1 MYEKKDGREVTMEEA
16 KIQENKMGV
25 MPVNRLLLNMA
36 VPMMISM
43 LVQALYNIVD
53 SIFVSQICEEGMTA
67 VSSAFPIQ
75 ALLIA
80 FGTGT
85 GVGVNA
91 ILSRSLGCKDKE
103 QAERAAHNGIF
114 LALVSYVVF
123 LLVGIFLVKP
133 FFAVQTEDPLILQY
147 GVDYLSIV
155 CIFSFG
161 IYAQLIFERV
171 LQACGYTLYTMFTQ
185 GVGAIINIIFDPI
198 FIFGWFGLPAMGTA
212 GAALATVMGQII
224 AAILALVM
232 NKKLN
237 REVEIHF
244 RRVRPNWR
252 IIAEIYRVGIAS
264 ILMQAVGSVMYF
276 GMNMILMPFTATA
289 STVWGAFYKLES
301 FILMPIFGLNNGM
314 VPIVAYN
321 YGAGKRSRMVKTIR
335 LSILY
340 AVIIMLIGLAVFQ
353 LFPGLL
359 LGMFSASDYMLEIG
373 VPALRI
379 MSLVYLFAGV
389 DIVCITVFQALGNGA
404 YGLTVSLL
412 RQLCVLLPVA
422 YLFAK
427 IGGLTWIWWSLPLAE
442 CVALIICLLFML
454 RIYRKVIRHV
464 PDNP

>member
-1 MYEKKDGREVTMEEA
+1 
-16 KIQENKMGV
+16 
-25 MPVNRLLLNMA
+25 
-36 VPMMISM
+36 
-43 LVQALYNIVD
+43 
-53 SIFVSQICEEGMTA
+53 
-67 VSSAFPIQ
+67 
-75 ALLIA
+75 
-80 FGTGT
+80 
-85 GVGVNA
+85 
-91 ILSRSLGCKDKE
+91 
-103 QAERAAHNGIF
+103 
-114 LALVSYVVF
+114 
-123 LLVGIFLVKP
+123 
-133 FFAVQTEDPLILQY
+133 
-147 GVDYLSIV
+147 
-155 CIFSFG
+155 
-161 IYAQLIFERV
+161 
-171 LQACGYTLYTMFTQ
+171 
-185 GVGAIINIIFDPI
+185 
-198 FIFGWFGLPAMGTA
+198 MGTA

-359 LGMFSASDYMLEIG
+359 LGMFSASDYM
-373 VPALRI
+373 
-379 MSLVYLFAGV
+379 AG
-389 DIVCITVFQALGNGA
+389 DRRAGA
-404 YGLTVSLL
+404 AGL
-412 RQLCVLLPVA
+412 
-422 YLFAK
+422 
-427 IGGLTWIWWSLPLAE
+427 
-442 CVALIICLLFML
+442 
-454 RIYRKVIRHV
+454 
-464 PDNP
+464 

>member
-1 MYEKKDGREVTMEEA
+1 MEEA

-53 SIFVSQICEEGMTA
+53 SIFVSQICEEAMTA

-359 LGMFSASDYMLEIG
+359 LRMFSASDYMLEIG

-389 DIVCITVFQALGNGA
+389 DIVCITVFQALGNGVFS
-404 YGLTVSLL
+404 LTVSIC
-412 RQLCVLLPVA
+412 RQLVVLIPAAWLLSRTGEVNMV
-422 YLFAK
+422 
-427 IGGLTWIWWSLPLAE
+427 WWSFIIAEVVSLTLSLIFMARINRTVIVPLYEEQDAA
-442 CVALIICLLFML
+442 V
-454 RIYRKVIRHV
+454 
-464 PDNP
+464 